1 MRGLEDFLTNDE
13 WNHPSLENIAE
24 KRGFILSR
32 KNDFEIFY
40 TGPIEMHRT
49 WMGYLKQSCI
59 LHKFKKKYI
68 ILKNIGKGSRSIVKK
83 VGCMENDKF
92 YAVKEFDKA
101 DVSSSLKD
109 DQEQILKVFQTI
121 ENEINILRLVNHENT
136 VKFYEAY
143 ESRKYVR
150 LVFEVLD
157 GGDLLNKM
165 TKPNFKGFREQEYKF
180 IIKQILL
187 ALDALHEKDIMHR
200 DLKPENIFFTDCQNL
215 ALKLGDFGFC
225 EFSTKT
231 THVLTKCGTPGYL
244 APEILTGQKYDQKC
258 DLFGVG
264 VILFM
269 MYYFIAS
276 FMDKNYNLI

>member
-1 MRGLEDFLTNDE
+1 MQALEDLLTNDE
-13 WNHPSLENIAE
+13 WDNPSLENVAE

-59 LHKFKKKYI
+59 LHKFKKKYVI
-68 ILKNIGKGSRSIVKK
+68 IKNIGKGSRSIVKK
-83 VGCMENDKF
+83 VECIENGKF
-92 YAVKEFDKA
+92 YAVKEMDKT
-101 DVSSSLKD
+101 DVDSSKGH
-109 DQEQILKVFQTI
+109 QEQILKVFQTI

-136 VKFYEAY
+136 VKLYEVY

-150 LVFEVLD
+150 LVFEFLE
-157 GGDLLNKM
+157 GGDLSNKM
-165 TKPNFKGFREQEYKF
+165 TNPNFKGFIEEEYKV
-180 IIKQILL
+180 IINQILL
-187 ALDALHEKDIMHR
+187 ALNALHEKGIMHR
-200 DLKPENIFFTDCQNL
+200 DVKPENIFFTDCKNL

-244 APEILTGQKYDQKC
+244 APEILTRQKYDQKC

-269 MYYFIAS
+269 MYFI
-276 FMDKNYNLI
+276 LLLL